1 MNKLSWRMPGTA
13 VQTKSVI
20 IFVLQVAS
28 KVPSITLSPNLALTP
43 DAKRFWTFLH
53 RSHPKNIFFQDRHLL
68 YLVRSLL
75 FGSLFNCILL
85 HVGQSGVSTIHY
97 HLVICATWLFISI
110 AVSNIPLFQFPCGF
124 LPWYYLLD
132 LSNPSC
138 VLDWS
143 SWNQSW
149 GTCW

>member
-1 MNKLSWRMPGTA
+1 MWRMPGTT

-20 IFVLQVAS
+20 IFVFQVAS

-43 DAKRFWTFLH
+43 DAKRFWTLLH

-68 YLVRSLL
+68 HSVRSLL
-75 FGSLFNCILL
+75 FGSLFHCILL

-124 LPWYYLLD
+124 LPRYYLLD

-143 SWNQSW
+143 SWNHSW